1 MTLEIRNNQQTT
13 KPSQTKEILWIF
25 LRYGIFWVHFP
36 QLNLKSFVHQNFTPH
51 PHRKPKLKTHLHH
64 NEQVTNP
71 VNSQYSN
78 PKKIH
83 KTKTQIHRKFT
94 IPKPTMALI
103 RFYSRPT
110 SIPTA
115 TPQPRPPLDRL
126 PKVANR
132 EWGMRERG
140 TNGWW
145 ERNPRERAIDLTVDG
160 QNQFKQK
167 RLKKREVSV
176 RIY

>member
-1 MTLEIRNNQQTT
+1 MGALVLLDKDYFEKI
-13 KPSQTKEILWIF
+13 
-25 LRYGIFWVHFP
+25 HC
-36 QLNLKSFVHQNFTPH
+36 
-51 PHRKPKLKTHLHH
+51 HH
-64 NEQVTNP
+64 NEQQQKTQKIHNEQQNLSNKTKNTLSSQWTTTNP
-71 VNSQYSN
+71 ENSQYSN

-126 PKVANR
+126 PKVINR

-160 QNQFKQK
+160 QNQFKE
-167 RLKKREVSV
+167 KKN
-176 RIY
+176 